1 MSPPDGE
8 PGNVKDSGLV
18 SGTPTDH
25 GFSEFTGKSVTLKLI
40 AEKPVLAPPQP
51 APPSRLHIALDKFG
65 KSCEGDSLST
75 WNSVKPL
82 TLFQLPELSATGVKT
97 ATNSVSGVGLYVLP
111 YT

>member
-1 MSPPDGE
+1 MSPPDGA
-8 PGNVKDSGLV
+8 PGSVKDSGLV

-25 GFSEFTGKSVTLKLI
+25 GFSEFTEKSVTLKLI

-65 KSCEGDSLST
+65 KTCDG
-75 WNSVKPL
+75 VRPL
-82 TLFQLPELSATGVKT
+82 TLFQLPELSATGVRT
-97 ATNSVSGVGLYVLP
+97 ATYSVSGVGLYVLP